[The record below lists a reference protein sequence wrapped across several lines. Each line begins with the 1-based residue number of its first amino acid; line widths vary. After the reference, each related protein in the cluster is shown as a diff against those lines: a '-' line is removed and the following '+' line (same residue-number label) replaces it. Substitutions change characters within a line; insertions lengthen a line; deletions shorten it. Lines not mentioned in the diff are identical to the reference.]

1 MNALFREAGKGLA
14 KSKHYLLLVWPT
26 DVVFFLFFFCFF
38 VVFFESQNEGYMSY
52 SAKGPS
58 STSCQN
64 ETPSVSG
71 PDPFPPRAKNRE
83 RVWLRE
89 TNLYIRLSFSLS
101 S

>member
-1 MNALFREAGKGLA
+1 MLCFARRER
-14 KSKHYLLLVWPT
+14 VWPRVSIIYSWSGPLT
-26 DVVFFLFFFCFF
+26 LFFFCFF
-38 VVFFESQNEGYMSY
+38 FVFLLLFFESQNEGYMSY